1 MDNYYTVSNT
11 ASRLNCSTTTVRR
24 AVRDGLFTNI
34 FLDTSVKGTPA
45 VMIPSDQVEAFVD
58 AGGILKRRSG
68 DIEPNPE
75 LKKTVVYPKRKPSVQ
90 KAIETEPIAKV
101 IKNVQNKYYLEID
114 SSMVENAI
122 KAKVQSQ
129 IKNLREALNLMNEEL
144 MALEKLFD

>member
-1 MDNYYTVSNT
+1 MENYYTVSNT

-45 VMIPSDQVEAFVD
+45 VMIPSEQVEAFVN

-75 LKKTVVYPKRKPSVQ
+75 LKKTVVYPKRKPHIQ
-90 KAIETEPIAKV
+90 EPNKTEPIAKV